1 MDRRAIIMLSVI
13 NHFRVFLK
21 FLLSLS
27 SDTVNVQ
34 NAECPDMDMDR
45 VTSLLMGGA
54 KMWLLNMTE
63 SKYTCLKERAEL
75 YT

>member
-1 MDRRAIIMLSVI
+1 MRRNAIIRLGVI

-34 NAECPDMDMDR
+34 NADSPDMDMDR
-45 VTSLLMGGA
+45 IRPLLMGGS
-54 KMWLLNMTE
+54 KTWLLNITE
-63 SKYTCLKERAEL
+63 REVHVSEGKG
-75 YT
+75 